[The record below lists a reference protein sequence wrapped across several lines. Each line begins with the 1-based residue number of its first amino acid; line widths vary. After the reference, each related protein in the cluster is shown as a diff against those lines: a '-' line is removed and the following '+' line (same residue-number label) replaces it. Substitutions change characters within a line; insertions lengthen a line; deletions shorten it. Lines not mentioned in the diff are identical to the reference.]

1 MKILTLNASPVK
13 ESSTEILLGKIVE
26 GIENSGPTSME
37 NRIIRLNDF
46 VITPCQAC
54 GINPEPDWCIYH
66 DDIYAVYDLL
76 VNSDIVLFGSPIYF
90 DTVSAQAKLFI
101 DRCNC
106 LRPVDFETLQ
116 FRHRIMRKRW
126 GAIVLVG
133 GERQKFECART
144 VIAGF
149 FKWVNIENVG
159 CIAHAG
165 HSFSPGSAKDSSQ
178 AQYEALSLGSKLYQA
193 SRGK

>member
-13 ESSTEILLGKIVE
+13 GSSTEILLGKIAE
-26 GIENSGPTSME
+26 GIENTGPTPVE
-37 NRIIRLNDF
+37 NRTIHLNDYA
-46 VITPCQAC
+46 IRPCQAC

-66 DDIYAVYDLL
+66 DDIYSVYDLL

-106 LRPVDFETLQ
+106 LRPVDFETMQ
-116 FRHRIMRKRW
+116 FRRRITRKRW

-159 CIAHAG
+159 CIACASQ
-165 HSFSPGSAKDSSQ
+165 SFTPGAAKDNSQ
-178 AQYEALSLGSKLYQA
+178 AQNEALSLGSKLFQA
-193 SRGK
+193 THGK